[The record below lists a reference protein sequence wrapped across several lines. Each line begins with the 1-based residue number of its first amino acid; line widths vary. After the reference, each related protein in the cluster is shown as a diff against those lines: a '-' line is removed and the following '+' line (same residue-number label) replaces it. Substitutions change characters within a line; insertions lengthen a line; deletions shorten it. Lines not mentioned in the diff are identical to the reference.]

1 MPARPLRARPRS
13 WFVPAVLLTLAPAL
27 GLARSNGVA
36 ANGCEGCHAAAPNT
50 KITFTP
56 DPERFEPGAVVTFR
70 VTIEH
75 SGLATAGLF
84 VPTPDIGQLRTIEG
98 EGLKLTSD
106 GFLHSAPKSGN
117 GSVSFRFGW
126 QAPAEPGAV
135 HFEAYAVSSNNDRRS
150 SGDTPGFTR
159 YARAFGCE
167 PRTYFFD
174 ADRDGFGSLDYPTTE
189 GCAEQAPEGYSLT
202 NDDCD
207 DTYDYIHPG
216 APERCNEKDDNC
228 NQTIDEDADPVE
240 LWPDADGDGYAAFS
254 GESVIGCV
262 PLEGYAAERADCDDT
277 DPKRNPGATEVCN
290 LVDDDCD
297 GRTDE
302 RVRPQCGEGWCLR
315 DSVTCSEASCTPGTP
330 LPETCNL
337 LDDDCDGEV
346 DEDSC
351 GPSAQCVDGAC
362 MSTGSTPPT
371 PTTPPPNPSSTAGA
385 PSTPPPS
392 SSSTGGS
399 PSAPPSAT
407 PPSSAGAG
415 AGSGPSPTPSSP
427 PAKSSGCAFAPT
439 RSGASLFAVLALALC
454 LVRRRATKRTTA
466 THRRNDASP

>member
-1 MPARPLRARPRS
+1 MPARTFRARAKS
-13 WFVPAVLLTLAPAL
+13 SLLPAVFLMLAPAN
-27 GLARSNGVA
+27 GWARSNGVA

-50 KITFTP
+50 EITFTP

-75 SGLATAGLF
+75 AGLSTAGLF

-106 GFLHSAPKSGN
+106 GFLHSAPKAGTN

-135 HFEAYAVSSNNDRRS
+135 HFEAYAVASNNDRRS
-150 SGDTPGFTR
+150 SGDTPGSTR

-167 PRTYFFD
+167 ARTYFFD
-174 ADRDGFGSLDYPTTE
+174 ADRDGFGALDYPTTE
-189 GCAEQAPEGYSLT
+189 GCTDEAPEGYSLT
-202 NDDCD
+202 SDDCD
-207 DTYDYIHPG
+207 DTFDYIHPG

-228 NQTIDEDADPVE
+228 NQVVDEDADPVE

-262 PLEGYAAERADCDDT
+262 PLEGYAAERNDCDDN
-277 DPKRNPGATEVCN
+277 DPKRHPNAVEVCN

-315 DSVTCSEASCTPGTP
+315 DSVTCSETSCTPGTP

-362 MSTGSTPPT
+362 MSSGSPEPPPT
-371 PTTPPPNPSSTAGA
+371 TPPNPSSTGGA
-385 PSTPPPS
+385 TSPASPPNSSSGGGASTPPASPSPS
-392 SSSTGGS
+392 SGGS
-399 PSAPPSAT
+399 PAPAASPS
-407 PPSSAGAG
+407 PSSA
-415 AGSGPSPTPSSP
+415 
-427 PAKSSGCAFAPT
+427 SGCAFSPA
-439 RSGASLFAVLALALC
+439 RFDASSLFPLLALAL
-454 LVRRRATKRTTA
+454 LLLRRRQGSAA
-466 THRRNDASP
+466 